1 MIFYNIHRRQNR
13 NNIIEIIDNSLFY
26 LAKSIIN
33 ILLCLYIFII
43 VIIFKYL
50 ILFLYQNI

>member
-33 ILLCLYIFII
+33 ILLGLYIFII